1 MTTAPRPTETDL
13 KFILGLR
20 YAVIERGV
28 DYVYPKEWKD
38 VTATGACVNRL
49 NGEPA
54 CIVGLGA
61 HKASLD
67 IADTGTVYRNQH
79 LLGISYILTRIAS
92 VGQGAQD
99 MGNSW
104 GEAWE
109 AMQEEARFYGWQEY
123 FTDI

>member
-1 MTTAPRPTETDL
+1 MTTAPKPTETDL

-28 DYVYPKEWKD
+28 DYVYPKEWKY
-38 VTATGACVNRL
+38 ATTNGACVNRY

-61 HKASLD
+61 HKAGLD
-67 IADTGTVYRNQH
+67 IADTGTVSRNQH
-79 LLGISYILTRIAS
+79 LLGISDTLVRIAS

-99 MGNSW
+99 SSKTW
-104 GEAWE
+104 GQAWE
-109 AMQEEARFYGWQEY
+109 DMQENSRLYGWQEY